1 MYWMILDSFLLHL
14 VNVHILVISL
24 FLRSEFV
31 YLFVCPFVCLS
42 VFLSICLSV
51 PAPAIPLFYH
61 FLSVCVIRILLYIIF
76 TNVTLQE
83 KDSRTVCQFQYTD
96 WPDTG
101 LPDSGVGIV
110 DLIGQV
116 QKWQQQ
122 SGNTAIVL
130 HCR

>member
-51 PAPAIPLFYH
+51 
-61 FLSVCVIRILLYIIF
+61 FLSVCLFQLLPFHFF
-76 TNVTLQE
+76 TI
-83 KDSRTVCQFQYTD
+83 SYQYVSFGFYYT
-96 WPDTG
+96 
-101 LPDSGVGIV
+101 
-110 DLIGQV
+110 
-116 QKWQQQ
+116 
-122 SGNTAIVL
+122 
-130 HCR
+130 

>member
-1 MYWMILDSFLLHL
+1 M
-14 VNVHILVISL
+14 
-24 FLRSEFV
+24 LRVGFGGGGGGKAV
-31 YLFVCPFVCLS
+31 DLAGWIVS
-42 VFLSICLSV
+42 VFRTISIS
-51 PAPAIPLFYH
+51 I
-61 FLSVCVIRILLYIIF
+61 
-76 TNVTLQE
+76 LQE
-83 KDSRTVCQFQYTD
+83 KNLHTVCQFQYTD

-122 SGNTAIVL
+122 SGNTAIVI

>member
-1 MYWMILDSFLLHL
+1 MH
-14 VNVHILVISL
+14 N
-24 FLRSEFV
+24 
-31 YLFVCPFVCLS
+31 
-42 VFLSICLSV
+42 
-51 PAPAIPLFYH
+51 
-61 FLSVCVIRILLYIIF
+61 F